1 MKKINSKLQPG
12 LAALK
17 KVSPSTVND
26 MGYYKKGGPMPS
38 QKLTRQQSK
47 LLMRSGGELDEMM
60 TSSMVEKMTKGG
72 DAKRLARNYET
83 GDESMQEYKLG
94 GGTHNTYSGPS
105 KKRKK

>member
-1 MKKINSKLQPG
+1 MKKINSELQPG

-26 MGYYKKGGPMPS
+26 MGYYQKGGSMPF

-60 TSSMVEKMTKGG
+60 TSSMIEKMTKGG
-72 DAKRLARNYET
+72 NAKRLARNYET
-83 GDESMQEYKLG
+83 GGESMQEYKLG

-105 KKRKK
+105 KKKKK